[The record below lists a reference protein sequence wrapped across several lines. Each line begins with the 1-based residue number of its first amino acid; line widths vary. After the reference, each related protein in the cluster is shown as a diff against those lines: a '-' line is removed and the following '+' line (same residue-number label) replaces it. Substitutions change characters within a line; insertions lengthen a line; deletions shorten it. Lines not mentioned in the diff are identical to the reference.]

1 MKTKRTNAN
10 KSVLICIVESPDS
23 RDFFLA
29 SSTKARKENPVAS
42 LGCFSAS
49 DPSKRLSQHHSS
61 FSSETES
68 VQSDTTNEYKNLKT
82 LEESQQNR
90 KLWPSLVHM
99 CERY

>member
-10 KSVLICIVESPDS
+10 KSVLICIVESPDL

-49 DPSKRLSQHHSS
+49 DLANVYHNIIHPSHQKL
-61 FSSETES
+61 
-68 VQSDTTNEYKNLKT
+68 NLFNQT
-82 LEESQQNR
+82 PQTSIR
-90 KLWPSLVHM
+90 I
-99 CERY
+99 